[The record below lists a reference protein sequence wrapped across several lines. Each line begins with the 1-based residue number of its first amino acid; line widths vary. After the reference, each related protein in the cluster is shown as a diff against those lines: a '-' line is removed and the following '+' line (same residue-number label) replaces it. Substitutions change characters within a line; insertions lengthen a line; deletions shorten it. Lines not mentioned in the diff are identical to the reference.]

1 MRHLVM
7 AGALSIAVGLEA
19 LSAGPALAAGP
30 YTDELSKCL
39 VRSTTTADKTLL
51 VKWIF
56 STMAL
61 HPDVK
66 GLANVSDDQRAS
78 LDKETAR
85 LFEALLT
92 HACLSQAREAMKY
105 EGQSALEASFSVL
118 GQVAARE
125 IFANPK
131 VASGMADFA
140 KFFDEE
146 RLKKDLGLGK

>member
-1 MRHLVM
+1 MNLVRSI
-7 AGALSIAVGLEA
+7 ALTIAVGLRV
-19 LSAGPALAAGP
+19 LSAAPALASGL

-66 GLANVSDDQRAS
+66 GLAKVSDDQRTELS
-78 LDKETAR
+78 KETAR
-85 LFEALLT
+85 LFEGLLT
-92 HACLSQAREAMKY
+92 HACLSQSREAMKY

-125 IFANPK
+125 IFADPR
-131 VASGMADFA
+131 VTSGMAEFA
-140 KFFDEE
+140 KFFDGE